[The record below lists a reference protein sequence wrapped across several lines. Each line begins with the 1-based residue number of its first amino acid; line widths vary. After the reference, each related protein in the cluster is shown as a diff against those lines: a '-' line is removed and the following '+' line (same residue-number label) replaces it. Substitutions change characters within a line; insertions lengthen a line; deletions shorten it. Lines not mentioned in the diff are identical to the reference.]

1 MKEVPGTEQFLKMI
15 KEIRNKIEMA
25 LKKTNKIMKRK
36 WDAKKKPEVEQKSGD
51 LVWIDTVHYSID
63 QPSKKLSAK

>member
-1 MKEVPGTEQFLKMI
+1 
-15 KEIRNKIEMA
+15 MA

-51 LVWIDTVHYSID
+51 LVWIDAVHYSTD
-63 QPSKKLSAK
+63 QLSKKLSAK